1 MSFND
6 SMGGFT
12 AFVYPSIVKCG
23 CTSSTLYFFLFRFSG
38 FSHTSALFYS
48 HSLKKDSLEFL
59 LLVRLLKRLTS

>member
-12 AFVYPSIVKCG
+12 VFVYPSIVKCG

-38 FSHTSALFYS
+38 FSHTSALFYG
-48 HSLKKDSLEFL
+48 H
-59 LLVRLLKRLTS
+59 LLKSD